1 MVQERHEEYM
11 KRRMR
16 EEEEREVVKHLTRTE
31 LLEKDMSE
39 LTSAYYE
46 VIKRVQ
52 ELNDEVNRLRI
63 ENANLH
69 NRKY

>member
-1 MVQERHEEYM
+1 M